1 MLVTLGL
8 QCERTR
14 SSSVR
19 VAVFY
24 LNLYYYTG
32 IQTCLQMLVCLDSD
46 DGTQFLVAEPTM
58 TCWDG
63 KHVSYSVTA
72 GIMLFLYAVVYPAS
86 VFYLLLVYAPRHG
99 LGSNHSHKVCG
110 FFYRRFMPKIWC
122 WELTEFIK
130 RTTLPVV
137 VSLGAII
144 NPVAQS
150 SIALVSVFVVMVL
163 EVSIH
168 PFRSP
173 LYSTLE
179 EITTVTGEQRAWENP
194 RVQQQL

>member
-1 MLVTLGL
+1 
-8 QCERTR
+8 
-14 SSSVR
+14 
-19 VAVFY
+19 
-24 LNLYYYTG
+24 
-32 IQTCLQMLVCLDSD
+32 MLVCLDSD

-99 LGSNHSHKVCG
+99 LGSMHSHKVCG
-110 FFYRRFMPKIWC
+110 FFYRRFRRQTYW
-122 WELTEFIK
+122 WELSEFIK

-137 VSLGAII
+137 VSMSALI

-150 SIALVSVFVVMVL
+150 SIALVAVFVVMVA
-163 EVSIH
+163 EVSLH

-179 EITTVTGEQRAWENP
+179 EVTTVTGEQRASENP
-194 RVQQQL
+194 HVQQQL